1 MEEINIIQLIEKNS
15 ITRLSSDYENKLIN
29 KIKETFTDTE
39 QQIFLSSFYCFI
51 NYDSKKDF
59 VIDFDNVW
67 KWCGFSRKDPAK
79 RLLEKNFTIDIDYI
93 IKKAAPP
100 IGGAAFETV
109 NKESIFNILVENKNI
124 GGAGQNKEKIMLTV
138 NTFKKFC
145 LKANTKK
152 ADEIHDYYIKLEELL
167 QETINEET
175 NELRLQLSNHE
186 EEKLKIEEDLKEE
199 KFIRKQL
206 KAKYEC
212 FLSRR
217 IDIDNKYEKGEC
229 VYLIGFIEIPNK
241 FKIGFTSDLKK
252 RISDFHTEMP
262 FEPILFYQQYVFN
275 AKLIEQTI
283 HHNLR
288 KFRIHNSK
296 EWFQTDVKEIFINEI
311 KDVILFIEN
320 KDKQY
325 EDIVDIKGDIS
336 EILSKEENNSDI
348 ESEENENNEVVTKKC
363 SQCNLNKIKD
373 KFGKNPTRSDGLNN
387 ICKDCNKDNYQNLKE
402 KKKITLEEKKCT
414 KCDILKNI
422 SEFYNRVGSPDGK
435 TSECNKCTKIMYKN
449 RFEIRKQSSNI
460 IEISEKKC
468 KKCNQILIISAYSK
482 KTDSSDGYNCNCKL
496 CVSKNTKEKSQ
507 ATKETPESK
516 CCNTCNKV
524 LSIEKFWNCISN
536 PDGKNN
542 RCSDCCKV
550 QRKKN

>member
-1 MEEINIIQLIEKNS
+1 MQNKTPFKEINIIQLIEKNS

-186 EEKLKIEEDLKEE
+186 EEKLKIE
-199 KFIRKQL
+199 
-206 KAKYEC
+206 
-212 FLSRR
+212 
-217 IDIDNKYEKGEC
+217 
-229 VYLIGFIEIPNK
+229 
-241 FKIGFTSDLKK
+241 
-252 RISDFHTEMP
+252 
-262 FEPILFYQQYVFN
+262 
-275 AKLIEQTI
+275 
-283 HHNLR
+283 
-288 KFRIHNSK
+288 
-296 EWFQTDVKEIFINEI
+296 
-311 KDVILFIEN
+311 
-320 KDKQY
+320 
-325 EDIVDIKGDIS
+325 
-336 EILSKEENNSDI
+336 EENNSDI